1 MGVAFPG
8 RHDRLQP
15 VLLGRKRTGE
25 GVAEGTERRVREVE
39 IQRDAVAIG
48 QFAVRGEFH
57 VAAAAVGL
65 LAGRLVA
72 EGDEHLVVPAL
83 LSVAVEGVRLAVERE
98 LEGDDAEIADGP
110 VVARLHVD
118 GGGIVVDGDGR
129 LDAVVGVRLEVV
141 EAVEVVAL
149 VRGDGGA
156 TLLGEDAVL
165 LGSVLAESL
174 GVVGHGTTTS
184 STVFSPTMGCDEDR
198 IRRDNPINSFIRWPV
213 ECGHGMVSKG
223 DLGVSY
229 LVAVGVVLFGVFS
242 GGMLLPVEAA
252 RSRSLLGLSMGI
264 MIAGS
269 FLVTGIGLAR
279 STLDDE
285 RVWRVA
291 GWSTLGLGVPTL
303 LAVLVIVLLP
313 SMLRGIGWRSVVLV
327 NIAAGGVVG
336 VLVGS
341 LLELRAEHERTRTL
355 NQRNTVFLRLFR
367 HDIRTSVNLIRGHLD
382 LVASAGET
390 PLESADVIRDHLT
403 HIERLSDAANRLDD
417 LESMTETEPIDFGAL
432 VRDRVDTIQRS
443 TNAVTVETDIH
454 PESYV
459 RANGLLTSVVD
470 NLLRNAVEH
479 GSTSHPSPSEADPWI
494 RVTVRPDGR
503 GDTVVL
509 RVEDDGPGFT
519 DTELAVHADA
529 ETTETALRHSDGV
542 GLWLVRWIVD
552 AYDGEFTVENGDD
565 GGAIVIV
572 RLPTTSDEPA
582 TNPELE
588 SPPESVLTPRAR

>member
-1 MGVAFPG
+1 
-8 RHDRLQP
+8 
-15 VLLGRKRTGE
+15 
-25 GVAEGTERRVREVE
+25 
-39 IQRDAVAIG
+39 
-48 QFAVRGEFH
+48 
-57 VAAAAVGL
+57 
-65 LAGRLVA
+65 
-72 EGDEHLVVPAL
+72 
-83 LSVAVEGVRLAVERE
+83 
-98 LEGDDAEIADGP
+98 
-110 VVARLHVD
+110 
-118 GGGIVVDGDGR
+118 
-129 LDAVVGVRLEVV
+129 
-141 EAVEVVAL
+141 
-149 VRGDGGA
+149 
-156 TLLGEDAVL
+156 
-165 LGSVLAESL
+165 
-174 GVVGHGTTTS
+174 
-184 STVFSPTMGCDEDR
+184 
-198 IRRDNPINSFIRWPV
+198 
-213 ECGHGMVSKG
+213 MVSKG

-252 RSRSLLGLSMGI
+252 RSRSVLGLSMGI

-303 LAVLVIVLLP
+303 LAILVIVLLP

-390 PLESADVIRDHLT
+390 PLESADVIRDHLA

-432 VRDRVDTIQRS
+432 VRDRLDTMQRS
-443 TNAVTVETDIH
+443 TNAVSVETEIH

-479 GSTSHPSPSEADPWI
+479 GSTSPRSQTPEDAVEHGSTGSQTQSDGGVKNGATSHPSPSEADL
-494 RVTVRPDGR
+494 RVTVRPAGR

-565 GGAIVIV
+565 GGAIVTV

-582 TNPELE
+582 TNPERE
-588 SPPESVLTPRAR
+588 SPPESVLTPRTR

>member
-1 MGVAFPG
+1 M
-8 RHDRLQP
+8 
-15 VLLGRKRTGE
+15 
-25 GVAEGTERRVREVE
+25 
-39 IQRDAVAIG
+39 
-48 QFAVRGEFH
+48 
-57 VAAAAVGL
+57 
-65 LAGRLVA
+65 
-72 EGDEHLVVPAL
+72 
-83 LSVAVEGVRLAVERE
+83 LSVVE
-98 LEGDDAEIADGP
+98 DG
-110 VVARLHVD
+110 
-118 GGGIVVDGDGR
+118 
-129 LDAVVGVRLEVV
+129 
-141 EAVEVVAL
+141 
-149 VRGDGGA
+149 
-156 TLLGEDAVL
+156 
-165 LGSVLAESL
+165 
-174 GVVGHGTTTS
+174 
-184 STVFSPTMGCDEDR
+184 
-198 IRRDNPINSFIRWPV
+198 N
-213 ECGHGMVSKG
+213 GMLSKG

-242 GGMLLPVEAA
+242 GGILLPVEAA
-252 RSRSLLGLSMGI
+252 RSRSVLGLSMGI

-367 HDIRTSVNLIRGHLD
+367 HDIRTSVNLISGHLD
-382 LVASAGET
+382 IVADGGSG
-390 PLESADVIRDHLT
+390 PLDSADVIRDHLA

-417 LESMTETEPIDFGAL
+417 LESMTETEPIDLGAL
-432 VRDRVDTIQRS
+432 VRDRLDTLQRS
-443 TNAVTVETDIH
+443 TDGVTVETAIQ

-459 RANGLLTSVVD
+459 RANPLLTSVVD

-479 GSTSHPSPSEADPWI
+479 GSTSPRSQAPEDSVEHDSTGDRTQSGNAVEHGSTGNRPRSETGPWL
-494 RVTVRPDGR
+494 RVTVQPDGR
-503 GDTVVL
+503 GNTVRL

-519 DTELAVHADA
+519 DAELAVHADA
-529 ETTETALRHSDGV
+529 EATETALRHSDGI

-552 AYDGEFTVENGDD
+552 AYDGEVTIENGDD
-565 GGAIVIV
+565 GGAVVTV
-572 RLPTTSDEPA
+572 RLPMADHAPSSTPD
-582 TNPELE
+582 LE
-588 SPPESVLTPRAR
+588 SSAESVLTPRAK